1 MCLGQACDSPGDIS
15 FSAVLFMAAKGA
27 IKGKT
32 KNNKLFREKQQI
44 WYVRIFSEENKIKEK
59 TKKINFLFIYF
70 ISFTHTISKLLIFL
84 AHLNKFT
91 SYIAVLF

>member
-70 ISFTHTISKLLIFL
+70 ISFTHTISNTIYYIKVINFSC
-84 AHLNKFT
+84 T
-91 SYIAVLF
+91 S